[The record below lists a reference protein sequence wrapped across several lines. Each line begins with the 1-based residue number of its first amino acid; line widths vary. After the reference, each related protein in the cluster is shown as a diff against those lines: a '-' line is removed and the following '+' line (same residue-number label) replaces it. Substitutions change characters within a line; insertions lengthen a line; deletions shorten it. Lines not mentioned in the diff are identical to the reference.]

1 MVAVV
6 VVAAVVAVVAV
17 VAEAAVV
24 AADNIFAVVE
34 EEDAVNLVSVWK
46 AVTLLVFAAESQ
58 EPDCRADLEHAG
70 DELELVG
77 G

>member
-6 VVAAVVAVVAV
+6 AVAAVVAVVAV

-34 EEDAVNLVSVWK
+34 EEDAVNLVSV
-46 AVTLLVFAAESQ
+46 
-58 EPDCRADLEHAG
+58 
-70 DELELVG
+70 
-77 G
+77 